1 METIVELRA
10 GCMVLAD
17 GRLAPDP
24 RKGLIRITQARWEAG
39 LQDEAGLTHF
49 CWLERDASGAAVG
62 EPEQDIVVIPGEST
76 FGKIARPGSR
86 VFELRFPEEKH
97 RNLFFWAQ
105 EAAAESDE
113 DYVAAVNL
121 ALNQGEGEEE
131 QGGAQGMEG
140 VEAGA
145 AAASPAAAAAGA
157 VASGAAGGGGV
168 TGIGAADLAAVLGS
182 LLAGGAGQ
190 GASGQA
196 GRRLAADPGPSL
208 SDVLRPELLAPLLR
222 SPDMVQRLAPFLPEE
237 HRSADAI
244 SELVSTPQF
253 RHQLDLF
260 SHALMTGQLDASQF
274 GLPPGGYGVLEF
286 LAGIQRQ
293 ADNQAGAAANAG
305 AAGDADGRQQ

>member
-1 METIVELRA
+1 M
-10 GCMVLAD
+10 
-17 GRLAPDP
+17 
-24 RKGLIRITQARWEAG
+24 
-39 LQDEAGLTHF
+39 
-49 CWLERDASGAAVG
+49 
-62 EPEQDIVVIPGEST
+62 
-76 FGKIARPGSR
+76 
-86 VFELRFPEEKH
+86 
-97 RNLFFWAQ
+97 
-105 EAAAESDE
+105 
-113 DYVAAVNL
+113 NL

-237 HRSADAI
+237 HRWGPRLGAGGRCQREQRAG
-244 SELVSTPQF
+244 STPAACGSGLRACASTRMEGGWLSGAARPATCRLRKAAACAASGA
-253 RHQLDLF
+253 RHVQ
-260 SHALMTGQLDASQF
+260 S
-274 GLPPGGYGVLEF
+274 
-286 LAGIQRQ
+286 R
-293 ADNQAGAAANAG
+293 GAAATQGVAPCSPSPCPQER
-305 AAGDADGRQQ
+305 GRHL